1 MIFGGVKMVMVGVL
15 VAAIAGAGIYVMKL
29 QRDNAILKENQ
40 IKLEASVESQ
50 KKVIAQQAEDF
61 GKILAANEK
70 MNNLINDLDKR
81 FNKGGRDF
89 GKVAKEKPKVIERII
104 NKGSDN
110 ALRCLEIAMGAEL
123 TDKEKAATKK
133 SEINRECPSIA
144 NPNYVPYN
152 N

>member
-70 MNNLINDLDKR
+70 MNNLVNALKKDINDLDKR
-81 FNKGGRDF
+81 I
-89 GKVAKEKPKVIERII
+89 P
-104 NKGSDN
+104 
-110 ALRCLEIAMGAEL
+110 
-123 TDKEKAATKK
+123 
-133 SEINRECPSIA
+133 
-144 NPNYVPYN
+144 
-152 N
+152 

>member
-61 GKILAANEK
+61 GKILAANAK
-70 MNNLINDLDKR
+70 MNNLVNSLKKDINDLD
-81 FNKGGRDF
+81 
-89 GKVAKEKPKVIERII
+89 
-104 NKGSDN
+104 
-110 ALRCLEIAMGAEL
+110 
-123 TDKEKAATKK
+123 
-133 SEINRECPSIA
+133 
-144 NPNYVPYN
+144 
-152 N
+152 

>member
-61 GKILAANEK
+61 GKILAANQK
-70 MNNLINDLDKR
+70 MNNLVNALKKDINDLDKR
-81 FNKGGRDF
+81 FNKGG
-89 GKVAKEKPKVIERII
+89 
-104 NKGSDN
+104 
-110 ALRCLEIAMGAEL
+110 
-123 TDKEKAATKK
+123 
-133 SEINRECPSIA
+133 
-144 NPNYVPYN
+144 
-152 N
+152 

>member
-15 VAAIAGAGIYVMKL
+15 VAAIAGAGMYVMKL

-70 MNNLINDLDKR
+70 MNKL
-81 FNKGGRDF
+81 
-89 GKVAKEKPKVIERII
+89 V
-104 NKGSDN
+104 N
-110 ALRCLEIAMGAEL
+110 AVSYTHL
-123 TDKEKAATKK
+123 TLPT
-133 SEINRECPSIA
+133 NRE
-144 NPNYVPYN
+144 V
-152 N
+152 

>member
-70 MNNLINDLDKR
+70 
-81 FNKGGRDF
+81 
-89 GKVAKEKPKVIERII
+89 RI
-104 NKGSDN
+104 S
-110 ALRCLEIAMGAEL
+110 
-123 TDKEKAATKK
+123 
-133 SEINRECPSIA
+133 
-144 NPNYVPYN
+144 
-152 N
+152 

>member
-1 MIFGGVKMVMVGVL
+1 
-15 VAAIAGAGIYVMKL
+15 MKL

-40 IKLEASVESQ
+40 IKLEQSIESQ
-50 KKVIAQQAEDF
+50 KAVIQQQKEDF

-70 MNNLINDLDKR
+70 MNKLVNALKKDIDDLDKR

-89 GKVAKEKPKVIERII
+89 GKVAVKKPKVIERII

-110 ALRCLEIAMGAEL
+110 ALRCVEIAMGEL
-123 TDKEKAATKK
+123 TEEEKSATKK
-133 SEINRECPSIA
+133 SEINPECPSIA
-144 NPNYVPYN
+144 NPKYVPYN

>member
-40 IKLEASVESQ
+40 IKLEASLESQ

-70 MNNLINDLDKR
+70 MNNLVNALKKDINDLDKR
-81 FNKGGRDF
+81 FNKGGRD
-89 GKVAKEKPKVIERII
+89 
-104 NKGSDN
+104 
-110 ALRCLEIAMGAEL
+110 
-123 TDKEKAATKK
+123 
-133 SEINRECPSIA
+133 
-144 NPNYVPYN
+144 
-152 N
+152 

>member
-70 MNNLINDLDKR
+70 MNNLVNALKKDINDLD
-81 FNKGGRDF
+81 
-89 GKVAKEKPKVIERII
+89 
-104 NKGSDN
+104 
-110 ALRCLEIAMGAEL
+110 
-123 TDKEKAATKK
+123 
-133 SEINRECPSIA
+133 
-144 NPNYVPYN
+144 
-152 N
+152 

>member
-70 MNNLINDLDKR
+70 MNNL
-81 FNKGGRDF
+81 
-89 GKVAKEKPKVIERII
+89 V
-104 NKGSDN
+104 N
-110 ALRCLEIAMGAEL
+110 AL
-123 TDKEKAATKK
+123 KK
-133 SEINRECPSIA
+133 DI
-144 NPNYVPYN
+144 
-152 N
+152 

>member
-61 GKILAANEK
+61 GKILAPT
-70 MNNLINDLDKR
+70 KR
-81 FNKGGRDF
+81 
-89 GKVAKEKPKVIERII
+89 
-104 NKGSDN
+104 
-110 ALRCLEIAMGAEL
+110 
-123 TDKEKAATKK
+123 
-133 SEINRECPSIA
+133 
-144 NPNYVPYN
+144 
-152 N
+152 

>member
-70 MNNLINDLDKR
+70 MNNLVAINSFDGTS
-81 FNKGGRDF
+81 N
-89 GKVAKEKPKVIERII
+89 IMII
-104 NKGSDN
+104 NNFDYNRDSLNFKPITNFKNGTVIIGKYL
-110 ALRCLEIAMGAEL
+110 AIEL
-123 TDKEKAATKK
+123 GVVVGDK
-133 SEINRECPSIA
+133 INIMSSNSISTPTVIL
-144 NPNYVPYN
+144 NLGTLS
-152 N
+152 

>member
-70 MNNLINDLDKR
+70 MNN
-81 FNKGGRDF
+81 
-89 GKVAKEKPKVIERII
+89 
-104 NKGSDN
+104 
-110 ALRCLEIAMGAEL
+110 
-123 TDKEKAATKK
+123 
-133 SEINRECPSIA
+133 
-144 NPNYVPYN
+144 
-152 N
+152 